1 MVIWF
6 YCCSGFIWQKWL
18 CVHTGLNL
26 CGGDDGDED
35 GGDKDVKMIMVMR
48 ARGSNAPNWLQYNGE
63 GGRRVSVS
71 VSSVC
76 VSGGRKWK
84 IHEV

>member
-35 GGDKDVKMIMVMR
+35 GGDKDDNGD
-48 ARGSNAPNWLQYNGE
+48 ARTRL
-63 GGRRVSVS
+63 
-71 VSSVC
+71 
-76 VSGGRKWK
+76 
-84 IHEV
+84 